1 MKKNQLIVLTMS
13 LLMSGSV
20 FATDLVTVTS
30 ASGESTGYDVDAIT
44 KIAFDSSALKIVAS
58 DSEGTT
64 YAIDEIKVIKFGK
77 GSPSAVE
84 GLKTDKVSKITV
96 YVPRDGNSLIVNGW
110 EGVDATR
117 LDIYGTNGAL
127 LQRNDKWRG
136 EQVDISALPSG
147 IYVVRI
153 GNKTA
158 KIKK

>member
-1 MKKNQLIVLTMS
+1 MKKNQLIVLISS
-13 LLMSGSV
+13 LLLSGSM
-20 FATDLVTVTS
+20 FATDLVTVQTT
-30 ASGESTGYDVDAIT
+30 SGESTGYDVDAIT
-44 KIAFDSSALKIVAS
+44 KIAFDDTALKIVAS

-64 YAIDEIKVIKFGK
+64 YAIDEIKKISFGK

-84 GLKTDKVSKITV
+84 GLKTDRVSKITV

-110 EGVDATR
+110 EGNEATR

-127 LQRNDKWRG
+127 MQRNDKWRG